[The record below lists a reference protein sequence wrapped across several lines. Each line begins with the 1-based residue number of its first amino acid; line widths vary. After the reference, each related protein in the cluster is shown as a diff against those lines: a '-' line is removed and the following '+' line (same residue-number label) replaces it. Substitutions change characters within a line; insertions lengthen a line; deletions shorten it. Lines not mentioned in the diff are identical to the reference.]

1 MSFIWPSML
10 VALLLVPLLAGL
22 YWQLDVTR
30 RRSAPE
36 AGSLVFSGAGR
47 RGQPGIRRHIPP
59 LLFLT
64 GLAVILFSLARPEV
78 QVSLPRVEGTVI
90 LAFDVSNSMAAD
102 DIEPTR
108 LEAAKEAARQFVQ
121 NQPSTVLVGVV
132 AFSNGGLVVQ
142 KPTDDRAALLA
153 AVDRFSPQ
161 GGTSLGQGIFTSLN
175 AIAGAPIAIE
185 EDSLEQDGET
195 IQISDFPSAVIILL
209 SDGENTSQP
218 DPLTIAQVAA
228 EAGVRIYP
236 IGIGSPAGS
245 VLEIEGYNVLSQLD
259 EGVLEQIAGLT
270 NGAYF
275 RVEDAVELQEV
286 YNNIDLQLKV
296 RGEKMEATSLF
307 AVIGLALFMV
317 AGVVSL
323 SWFGRVP

>member
-1 MSFIWPSML
+1 
-10 VALLLVPLLAGL
+10 
-22 YWQLDVTR
+22 
-30 RRSAPE
+30 
-36 AGSLVFSGAGR
+36 
-47 RGQPGIRRHIPP
+47 
-59 LLFLT
+59 
-64 GLAVILFSLARPEV
+64 
-78 QVSLPRVEGTVI
+78 
-90 LAFDVSNSMAAD
+90 MAAD

-121 NQPSTVLVGVV
+121 NQPPTVLVGVV

-175 AIAGAPIAIE
+175 AIAGAPIAIA

-195 IQISDFPSAVIILL
+195 IQIGDFPSAVIILL

-275 RVEDAVELQEV
+275 RAEDAAELQEV
-286 YNNIDLQLKV
+286 YNNIDLRLTV

-317 AGVVSL
+317 AGVASL